1 MTVYLTRRRP
11 RVRPTLRLRLTLLN
25 GVLLIGAGAI
35 LVLLAWL
42 LVGDALTPDIQLRS
56 NPTLELSDGRL
67 VQASQWQQE
76 MAQTATRELLVKG
89 LLALLAISIVGVAG
103 AYAVA
108 GRALRPLHQ
117 VTSTAR
123 RLGEATLDQRI
134 RYSGAD
140 DEVAELAGTFDA
152 MLDRIGDAFEAQKRF
167 VANAS
172 HELRTPLAVMR
183 TEIDVTM
190 ADDEA
195 DVAEYRRMGT
205 VVRDASE
212 RANNLVDALLVLARS
227 EAQSGRRLA
236 RKAPTDLATGASA
249 ALSAVRAE
257 TTRLKLQV
265 ETALAPAPVVGD
277 PGLLE
282 RLAGNLIENAVRYNH
297 LHGRMWVRTGSGPEH
312 AWLVV
317 GNTGFEVEQA
327 DVPGL
332 FEAFRRGG
340 RERTGARG
348 SGLGLSIVRAVCDAH
363 GGTVS
368 AIAQDGGGLE
378 VTVTLPAAETT
389 PVVAASA
396 VVGGAPLA
404 APIRPASVPGAVSTA
419 STVPLGSAAS
429 RIAPAGVPVAG
440 TPDGTAG
447 TPNGLA
453 EAGPGADPPRG

>member
-11 RVRPTLRLRLTLLN
+11 RIRPTLRLRLTLLN

-35 LVLLAWL
+35 LLLLAWL
-42 LVGDALTPDIQLRS
+42 LVGDALRPTDQLQ
-56 NPTLELSDGRL
+56 PGTVVELTDGRRL
-67 VQASQWQQE
+67 EARQWQ
-76 MAQTATRELLVKG
+76 AQLLQAQSRELLVKG
-89 LLALLAISIVGVAG
+89 LVALLAISVVGITG
-103 AYAVA
+103 AYLVV

-140 DEVAELAGTFDA
+140 DEVAELAATFDA
-152 MLDRIGDAFEAQKRF
+152 MLDRIAEAFEAQKRF

-195 DVAEYRRMGT
+195 DVAEYRRMAT
-205 VVRDASE
+205 VVREPA
-212 RANNLVDALLVLARS
+212 
-227 EAQSGRRLA
+227 
-236 RKAPTDLATGASA
+236 DLAAGASA

-257 TTRLKLQV
+257 TTRLRLQID
-265 ETALAPAPVVGD
+265 TDLAPAPVVGD

-297 LHGRMWVRTGSGPEH
+297 LNGRIWVSTGSDGEH

-368 AIAQDGGGLE
+368 AIAQEGGGLE
-378 VTVTLPAAETT
+378 VTVRLPAAETT

-396 VVGGAPLA
+396 AV
-404 APIRPASVPGAVSTA
+404 SVPGAGDA
-419 STVPLGSAAS
+419 RGAA
-429 RIAPAGVPVAG
+429 
-440 TPDGTAG
+440 
-447 TPNGLA
+447 GLPT
-453 EAGPGADPPRG
+453 G

>member
-11 RVRPTLRLRLTLLN
+11 WIRPTLRLRLTLLN
-25 GVLLIGAGAI
+25 GVLLVGAGVI
-35 LVLLAWL
+35 LLLLAWL
-42 LVGDALTPDIQLRS
+42 LVGDALRPTDQLA
-56 NPTLELSDGRL
+56 PGTVVELTDGRRL
-67 VQASQWQQE
+67 DARQWQEQLLR
-76 MAQTATRELLVKG
+76 AQSWQLLVKG
-89 LLALLAISIVGVAG
+89 LAALLVISIVGIAG
-103 AYAVA
+103 AYLVV
-108 GRALRPLHQ
+108 GRALRPLQQ

-140 DEVAELAGTFDA
+140 DEVAELAATFDA
-152 MLDRIGDAFEAQKRF
+152 MLDRIAKAFEAQRRF

-183 TEIDVTM
+183 TEIDVTL

-195 DVAEYRRMGT
+195 DVAEYRRMAT
-205 VVRDASE
+205 VVREASE

-227 EAQSGRRLA
+227 EAQAGRRLA
-236 RKAPTDLATGASA
+236 RKVPADLATGVAA

-257 TTRLKLQV
+257 ATRLRLQID
-265 ETALAPAPVVGD
+265 TALAPAPVIGD

-297 LHGRMWVRTGSGPEH
+297 LNGRIWVSTGSNGEH

-317 GNTGFEVEQA
+317 GNTGFEVDPA

-368 AIAQDGGGLE
+368 AVAQEGGGLE
-378 VTVTLPAAETT
+378 VTVRLPAAETT

-396 VVGGAPLA
+396 AVG
-404 APIRPASVPGAVSTA
+404 VPGAGAPYDVA
-419 STVPLGSAAS
+419 NLQS
-429 RIAPAGVPVAG
+429 R
-440 TPDGTAG
+440 
-447 TPNGLA
+447 
-453 EAGPGADPPRG
+453 

>member
-1 MTVYLTRRRP
+1 MTVYLSNRRP

-25 GVLLIGAGAI
+25 GVLLVGAGAI
-35 LVLLAWL
+35 LIMLAWL
-42 LVGDALTPDIQLRS
+42 LVDDALRPADQLRVG
-56 NPTLELSDGRL
+56 TTVELQDGRTL
-67 VQASQWQQE
+67 DAHQWQRQVVD
-76 MAQTATRELLVKG
+76 AASRELLAKG
-89 LLALLAISIVGVAG
+89 MVALLAISVVGVAG

-117 VTSTAR
+117 VTATAR

-134 RYSGAD
+134 RYAGAD

-152 MLDRIGDAFEAQKRF
+152 MLDRLGEAFEAQKRF

-195 DVAEYRRMGT
+195 DVTEYRRMAI

-212 RANNLVDALLVLARS
+212 RANGLVDALLVLARS
-227 EAQSGRRLA
+227 EAQSGRRLS
-236 RKAPTDLATGASA
+236 RKVPVDLADCATT
-249 ALSAVRAE
+249 ALSAMGGEVK
-257 TTRLKLQV
+257 RLTLNV
-265 ETALAPAPVVGD
+265 DDALDPAPVVGD

-282 RLAGNLIENAVRYNH
+282 RLAGNLVENAVRYNH
-297 LHGRMWVRTGSGPEH
+297 GHGRLWIRTGSGPDH
-312 AWLVV
+312 AWLTV
-317 GNTGFEVEQA
+317 GNTGFEVDQA

-332 FEAFRRGG
+332 FEPFRRGG

-368 AIAQDGGGLE
+368 ALAQPGGGLE
-378 VTVTLPAAETT
+378 VTVTLPAAQTT
-389 PVVAASA
+389 PVAAGTAAVA
-396 VVGGAPLA
+396 VVGPD
-404 APIRPASVPGAVSTA
+404 RSTA
-419 STVPLGSAAS
+419 TTD
-429 RIAPAGVPVAG
+429 AG
-440 TPDGTAG
+440 TPSS
-447 TPNGLA
+447 
-453 EAGPGADPPRG
+453 PG